1 MRRNA
6 FIRITAMLLALFIFS
21 VTCFANSTPAGE
33 NGLVTTK
40 HTAVI
45 DGKKISYNATAGKML
60 IDDDLGQYEI
70 YFNAYTK
77 RGVSDKSKRPIT
89 FVFNGGPGSASLWLH
104 VGCLGPERLDLDKN
118 GMVKKIPT
126 TTKANPYSI
135 LDITDLVFIDPVGT
149 GYSRT
154 VGDTDPNIFYSYSGD
169 IISVSDFI
177 SRYISKYGRWSSP
190 KYIIGESYGTVR
202 AVGAS
207 QYLLSQYHIA
217 LNGMILIST
226 ANDFSAIM
234 QRPGNDNYYVNY
246 IASFAATARYHKKL
260 SKTYQNM
267 KLETFLDKVK
277 EFASGEY
284 LSALYKG
291 NHLGSAE
298 KKSIAKKLSSFIGLP
313 EETILNNNLRIDLET
328 FCKGLLADDKLMVG
342 RMDSRYTGAVTN
354 GSLLS
359 GESDPSSLGTSEAF
373 TSAYLDYASNKL
385 GYTTDEKY
393 EVLSLNINSVWNYQL
408 DNDILSQQDDIAD
421 IMSKN
426 PAMKVWVT
434 CGYYDLATPYS
445 AAEWVY
451 SHVDLGDAIK
461 NNLSFTYYKSGHM
474 FYANESSLK
483 QFRKDA
489 AAWFRS

>member
-1 MRRNA
+1 M
-6 FIRITAMLLALFIFS
+6 
-21 VTCFANSTPAGE
+21 
-33 NGLVTTK
+33 
-40 HTAVI
+40 
-45 DGKKISYNATAGKML
+45 
-60 IDDDLGQYEI
+60 
-70 YFNAYTK
+70 
-77 RGVSDKSKRPIT
+77 
-89 FVFNGGPGSASLWLH
+89 
-104 VGCLGPERLDLDKN
+104 
-118 GMVKKIPT
+118 
-126 TTKANPYSI
+126 
-135 LDITDLVFIDPVGT
+135 
-149 GYSRT
+149 
-154 VGDTDPNIFYSYSGD
+154 
-169 IISVSDFI
+169 
-177 SRYISKYGRWSSP
+177 
-190 KYIIGESYGTVR
+190 
-202 AVGAS
+202 
-207 QYLLSQYHIA
+207 
-217 LNGMILIST
+217 
-226 ANDFSAIM
+226 
-234 QRPGNDNYYVNY
+234 
-246 IASFAATARYHKKL
+246 
-260 SKTYQNM
+260 
-267 KLETFLDKVK
+267 
-277 EFASGEY
+277 
-284 LSALYKG
+284 
-291 NHLGSAE
+291 
-298 KKSIAKKLSSFIGLP
+298 P

-354 GSLLS
+354 GSLLN

-385 GYTTDEKY
+385 GYNTDEKY
-393 EVLSLNINSVWNYQL
+393 EVLSLDINYVWNYQL